1 MRVWSLLF
9 LFVTL
14 TRGLTHSF
22 ALRSKSFQPLKS
34 NVKHRIHSSTHLSLL
49 NIRGGSNDIMNFLP
63 MKRAEIVT
71 LVSSCLSSGPWGV
84 VSLWGI
90 ASSVVVPLTLYRQ
103 AYSFSVGYGFSVCAM
118 ALSLLVAFSPLDL
131 HHSRSSTLLSCA
143 AAFYGFRL
151 GSFLEIRNL
160 VNKRKAREIRAFEK
174 TPRLKRIPFAVS
186 VSLFYAFMVTP
197 ALYALREPPAMGTV
211 ASYIAYSGV
220 AMAITGAV
228 LEAIADAHKFVVK
241 QKYGAGVTD
250 IFVGPTGGVYRICWH
265 PNYLGE
271 IVFWLGM
278 LLSGVPSFGK
288 SVQAWT
294 CSLLGMYGIVGIM
307 RNATSRLDAK
317 QAEKYKGQEAYELWI
332 TKVRHLS
339 CLLFIKMMVG

>member
-1 MRVWSLLF
+1 
-9 LFVTL
+9 
-14 TRGLTHSF
+14 
-22 ALRSKSFQPLKS
+22 
-34 NVKHRIHSSTHLSLL
+34 
-49 NIRGGSNDIMNFLP
+49 MNYLP
-63 MKRAEIVT
+63 TKGAEIAS
-71 LVSSCLSSGPWGV
+71 LVSSCLSSGPWGI

-118 ALSLLVAFSPLDL
+118 ALSLLAAFSPLDL
-131 HHSRSSTLLSCA
+131 RSSSTLLSCA
-143 AAFYGFRL
+143 AAFYGFHL

-160 VNKRKAREIRAFEK
+160 VNKRKAREIRALEK

-197 ALYALREPPAMGTV
+197 ALYALRAPPAMGTV

-220 AMAITGAV
+220 AMAITGAI
-228 LEAIADAHKFVVK
+228 LEAIADGHKFVVK

-250 IFVGPTGGVYRICWH
+250 IFVGPTGGVYRICRH

-271 IVFWLGM
+271 VVFWLGM
-278 LLSGVPSFGK
+278 LLGGAPSFGK
-288 SVQAWT
+288 SVQAWA
-294 CSLLGMYGIVGIM
+294 CSVLGMYGIVGIM

-317 QAEKYKGQEAYELWI
+317 QAEKYNGQEAYELW
-332 TKVRHLS
+332 TNKVKAPLVP
-339 CLLFIKMMVG
+339 FVY